1 MSSKTRL
8 VVQIAATLALGLST
22 TAQATLMDRGNGMIY
37 DSDQDITW
45 LQDANYAKTSG
56 YDDDGRMY
64 WDEAMAWVDGL
75 IYGGYDDWRLP
86 TIIDTDEPGVGD
98 WNNMLGGNDSG
109 YNVDTST
116 SELAYMFHDILGNE
130 SWHNTDGT
138 TNYDGC
144 TTEEPF
150 CVQNTSADGVDI
162 LNFEYTANYWSGTEY
177 ALDPDS
183 AAWYFSPGTGFQWA
197 QYKDNT
203 PFNMSIAWAVR
214 DGDVAAASVPEPGSL
229 MLMMAGLAGLGFVK
243 RRA

>member
-8 VVQIAATLALGLST
+8 AVQIAATLALGLST

-86 TIIDTDEPGVGD
+86 TTTPTNEQGAGEWSNDGTDA
-98 WNNMLGGNDSG
+98 G

-116 SELAYMFHDILGNE
+116 SEMAYMFHDILGNG
-130 SWHNTDGT
+130 SWFNTDGT
-138 TNYDGC
+138 RNYDGC
-144 TTEEPF
+144 PDEEPH

-162 LNFEYTANYWSGTEY
+162 LNLEHSAHYWSSTEY
-177 ALDPDS
+177 AIYPDS
-183 AAWYFSPGTGFQWA
+183 MAWAFSPGSGGQGA
-197 QYKDNT
+197 YYKDKYDI
-203 PFNMSIAWAVR
+203 FSSYFAWAVR